1 LNTLSA
7 LKALGCPEV
16 LFCVLGLDG
25 SVSKTNLSLKK
36 AAQQYIEQY
45 AVFPGAKIVEGF
57 SSNGQSSPQ
66 LVRTLCNLTPKS
78 ISWRATRSYVVSDSV
93 FVEPQE
99 TSELSSSEAS
109 VKFRVQVSGYLRG
122 MPMSVHSLMHV
133 VGVGTGRLVSA
144 WGASPAERHAEMHL
158 NNSTGQSAV
167 KVGAAQPNASVL
179 HADTSR

>member
-1 LNTLSA
+1 MSA

-36 AAQQYIEQY
+36 AAQQYIEHH

-57 SSNGQSSPQ
+57 SNNGQSSPQ

-78 ISWRATRSYVVSDSV
+78 ISWRATRSYVVSDKV

-99 TSELSSSEAS
+99 VNGEFSSSDSSA
-109 VKFRVQVSGYLRG
+109 KFRVQVSGYLRG
-122 MPMSVHSLMHV
+122 MPMSVNSLMHV

-144 WGASPAERHAEMHL
+144 WGASSSERHTEMHL
-158 NNSTGQSAV
+158 NSTGQSAAKTSAV
-167 KVGAAQPNASVL
+167 QPNASVL
-179 HADTSR
+179 HADSSK